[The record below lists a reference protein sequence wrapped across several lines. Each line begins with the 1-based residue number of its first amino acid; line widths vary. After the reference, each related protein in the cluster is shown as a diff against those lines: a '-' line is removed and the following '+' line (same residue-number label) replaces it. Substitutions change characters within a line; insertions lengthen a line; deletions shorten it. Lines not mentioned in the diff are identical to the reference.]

1 MNLEVLKLIIM
12 MCSINS
18 LEDTNGKWTELHVI
32 EQYQKDCRVFYIDCF
47 EKKHNPDHWKDIA
60 LTKCIKERNPSK

>member
-18 LEDTNGKWTELHVI
+18 LEDTNGNWTELHKI
-32 EQYQKDCRVFYIDCF
+32 EQYQKDCRVFYIDCH
-47 EKKHNPDHWKDIA
+47 KKYHNKDKWGWVA
-60 LTKCIKERNPSK
+60 LEKCIKERNPSK